1 MPYRVFTF
9 LLSIFSAGQAL
20 ADTCPPWSPAVARQE
35 IRQLQ
40 DTLSDWDDRY
50 HRQGV
55 SAVADELY
63 DQSRSRLAQWRAC
76 FADTPTAS
84 DNPLKTAGGP
94 VPHPFAHT
102 GLVKLADEQAVQA
115 WMHGKDDLWVQ
126 PKIDGVAVSLVYKA
140 GELVALT
147 SRGDGRSG
155 HDWSRHIPALSAIR
169 RQLPRPVDLVLQGE
183 LYWRLEAHVQA
194 DAGSLNARGNV
205 AGMLARKQLDA
216 QQGAAIGLFVWAWP
230 QGPASQ
236 QERLAGLSALG
247 FPETE
252 RYSEPVN
259 SFTEVSQWR
268 QHWYRSP
275 LPFASDGVVLRQ
287 GQRPDGAR
295 WQARA
300 PYWIAAWKYPFA
312 QALAE
317 VRDVQFSIGRTGRIT
332 PVLRIEPVQLDDRL
346 IRQVSVGSFQR
357 WQQLDIRPG
366 DQVAL
371 SLAGLTIPR
380 LDEVVHRRVQRP
392 DLDVPDPARHH
403 PLSCWQPSDGCRAQF
418 LARLDWLSG
427 KQGLALP
434 GIGPGI
440 WARLVDN
447 GLVTRLA
454 DWLDLQEQ
462 DLQSIPGLA
471 EGRRQQ
477 LLLAFEQARAQP
489 FTRWLRGLG
498 VPAPPALDLKGNW
511 ADLTQRDA
519 QAWLAEPGV
528 GRGRAAQ
535 LLAFFRSP
543 DVLMVAGQLRE
554 HAIEGF

>member
-1 MPYRVFTF
+1 MPYRLFTF
-9 LLSIFSAGQAL
+9 LLFIFSTGQAL
-20 ADTCPPWSPAVARQE
+20 ANTCPPWSPTVARQE
-35 IRQLQ
+35 IQHLQ
-40 DTLSDWDDRY
+40 DTLADWDDRY

-63 DQSRSRLAQWRAC
+63 DQSRSRLAYWRAC
-76 FADTPTAS
+76 FADIPTGA

-94 VPHPFAHT
+94 VAHPIAHT

-115 WMHGKDDLWVQ
+115 WMHGKDDLWIQ
-126 PKIDGVAVSLVYKA
+126 PKIDGVAVTLVYKA

-155 HDWSRHIPALSAIR
+155 HDWSRHIPALVAIR

-194 DAGSLNARGNV
+194 DAGSRNARGNV
-205 AGMLARKQLDA
+205 AGLLARKQLDA
-216 QQGAAIGLFVWAWP
+216 RQGASIGLFVWAWP

-252 RYSEPVN
+252 RYSEAVT
-259 SFTEVSQWR
+259 SFAEVSRWR
-268 QHWYRSP
+268 QHWYRTP

-287 GQRPDGAR
+287 GLRPDGSR

-317 VRDVQFSIGRTGRIT
+317 VRDVQFNIGRTGRIT

-366 DQVAL
+366 DQIAL

-380 LDEVVHRRVQRP
+380 LDDVVHRRIQRP

-403 PLSCWQPSDGCRAQF
+403 PLSCWQASDGCRDQF
-418 LARLDWLSG
+418 LARLDWLGG

-434 GIGPGI
+434 GVGPGI

-447 GLVTRLA
+447 GLVTRLT
-454 DWLDLQEQ
+454 DWLYLQDQ
-462 DLQSIPGLA
+462 DLQTLPGFA
-471 EGRRQQ
+471 ESRRQQ
-477 LLLAFEQARAQP
+477 LLQAFEQARAQP
-489 FTRWLRGLG
+489 FSRWLRGLG
-498 VPAPPALDLKGNW
+498 VPAPGALELKGNW
-511 ADLTQRDA
+511 AELARRDD
-519 QAWLAEPGV
+519 QGWLAEPGV

-535 LLAFFRSP
+535 LQAFFRSP
-543 DVLMVAGQLRE
+543 DVLMLAGQLRE